1 MHTDPTHG
9 EARHHKP
16 RHLAEKFEGYFG
28 VIMVVAAAI
37 LAVGLIWGLMQSGNA
52 DPIWMR

>member
-28 VIMVVAAAI
+28 IIMVVAAAI
-37 LAVGLIWGLMQSGNA
+37 LAVGLIWGLMQSGNS